1 MIIIAIRQ
9 TSPGRMTV
17 ELDDGRDIKSTL
29 GVVTDMR
36 LFSGRE
42 LDEDEVEELQTAS
55 KRAITRDRS
64 VEMLSRRAYSHAEIQ
79 KKLVDK
85 GEDEDTA
92 RYCADWL
99 EERGLIDDESYAE
112 AVARHYAAKGY
123 GAGRVRVELS
133 RRGISRELWDG
144 AVDAMPE
151 DTTKIDKFIASRLK
165 DTNDR
170 DEIRRVSQALM
181 RRGYSWDDIRDALER
196 RRTEIYED

>member
-42 LDEDEVEELQTAS
+42 LDEDEVEALEAAS
-55 KRAITRDRS
+55 RRAITRERA
-64 VEMLSRRAYSHAEIQ
+64 VEMLSRRQYSHAELQ
-79 KKLVDK
+79 KKLIDK

-99 EERGLIDDESYAE
+99 EEHGLINDESYAE

-123 GAGRVRVELS
+123 GAGRVRAELS

-151 DTTKIDKFIASRLK
+151 DTSKIDRFIASRLS

-170 DEIRRVSQALM
+170 DEVRRVSQALM
-181 RRGYSWDDIRDALER
+181 RRGYSWGDIRDALER

>member
-1 MIIIAIRQ
+1 
-9 TSPGRMTV
+9 MTV

-42 LDEDEVEELQTAS
+42 LDEAELDELETAS
-55 KRAITRDRS
+55 RRTITRERA
-64 VEMLSRRAYSHAEIQ
+64 VELLSRRQYSHAEIQ
-79 KKLVDK
+79 KKLIDK

-99 EERGLIDDESYAE
+99 EEHGLINDESYAE

-123 GAGRVRVELS
+123 GAGRVRAELS

-151 DTTKIDKFIASRLK
+151 DTSKIDRFIASRLS

-170 DEIRRVSQALM
+170 DEVRRVSQALM

>member
-1 MIIIAIRQ
+1 MTIIAIRQ

-42 LDEDEVEELQTAS
+42 LDEDEVEALETAS
-55 KRAITRDRS
+55 RRAITRERA
-64 VEMLSRRAYSHAEIQ
+64 VEMLSRRQYSHTELQ
-79 KKLVDK
+79 KKLIDK

-99 EERGLIDDESYAE
+99 EEHGLINDESYAE

-123 GAGRVRVELS
+123 GAGRVRAELS

-151 DTTKIDKFIASRLK
+151 DTSKIDRFIASRLS

-170 DEIRRVSQALM
+170 DEVRRVSQALM

>member
-42 LDEDEVEELQTAS
+42 LNDDEVEELQTAS
-55 KRAITRDRS
+55 KRAITRDRAI
-64 VEMLSRRAYSHAEIQ
+64 EMLSRRAYSHAEIQ
-79 KKLVDK
+79 KKLIDK

-92 RYCADWL
+92 SYCADWL
-99 EERGLIDDESYAE
+99 VERGLIDDESYAE

-123 GAGRVRVELS
+123 GAGRVRAELN
-133 RRGISRELWDG
+133 RRGISRELWDS

>member
-55 KRAITRDRS
+55 KRAITRDRA

-79 KKLVDK
+79 KKLIDK

-123 GAGRVRVELS
+123 GAGRVRAELS

-151 DTTKIDKFIASRLK
+151 DTAKIDKFIASRLK